1 MAICSGCGNEI
12 PESTHGV
19 CLVCSMIAR
28 DRINSGRAGPK
39 ELRRRRKRPQP
50 IATKIIVK
58 PVARIDPKKTGGLSD
73 SDTKLLRPWLYGF
86 NRLLHDMYG
95 RQTRFSEILLTLGIT
110 QNQLTLWRKDET
122 WLLGFMGRLE
132 NALQSMLRD
141 TYSENDPRILIE
153 YYLNN
158 CSKEKI
164 AIEYRSTPL
173 EISELLDK
181 YLVYLR
187 SDDGHIAFRK
197 IILKCVEG

>member
-1 MAICSGCGNEI
+1 
-12 PESTHGV
+12 
-19 CLVCSMIAR
+19 MIAR